1 MWVVEGLAKDKE
13 YHIDIAPGEM
23 PELVLL
29 PGDPDRAR
37 LIAEGF
43 FENPVEVAKKR
54 EYWSFKGTYNGVP
67 VGVCSTGIGCPSAA
81 IAIEE
86 LIKIGCKVFVR
97 VGTSGA
103 ISPKAKAGDVIIFTG
118 AVRDEGTS
126 RQYVPLE
133 FPAIADP
140 ALVLELTTAA
150 KKRGASHFAG
160 IGHSKDAFYSEYPGM
175 TADPERTKKHW
186 EAMKNAN
193 VLATEMEAA
202 ALFVIGTLREVKV
215 GAICV
220 IVGENVEKEVKIEGK
235 PPLDDLIHIALEA
248 MTSLSE
254 KGDIL

>member
-1 MWVVEGLAKDKE
+1 LTSDKE

-43 FENPVEVAKKR
+43 FEYPMEVAKKR

-103 ISPKAKAGDVIIFTG
+103 ISPNAKAGDVIIFTG
-118 AVRDEGTS
+118 AVRDDGTS

-133 FPAIADP
+133 FPAVADP
-140 ALVLELTTAA
+140 SLVLALTEAA
-150 KKRGASHFAG
+150 KKRDASYFVG
-160 IGHSKDAFYSEYPGM
+160 IGHTKDSFYSEFPGM
-175 TADPERTKKHW
+175 TANPEETKDHW

-193 VLATEMEAA
+193 VLATEMESA
-202 ALFVIGTLREVKV
+202 ALFVIGTLRDVKV
-215 GAICV
+215 GTICV
-220 IVGENVEKEVKIEGK
+220 IVGENIEKEAKIEGK
-235 PPLDDLIHIALEA
+235 PPLDDLIHIALDA
-248 MTSLSE
+248 MTSLKM
-254 KGDIL
+254 KGEI